1 MPALNSKEGIVMMIV
16 SAIIIGIVGFAFGPG
31 FINSFKDNGTS
42 SFVSSVNSQ
51 EKLYSSTHD
60 GYADEATLTSAAN
73 GAPLVEVPK
82 GYTMSVAATD
92 TAFCAAVKS
101 DSGRTFWTHGNSNK
115 SFDSQPSAAAAGIA
129 CPAAA

>member
-16 SAIIIGIVGFAFGPG
+16 SAIILVVIGAAFGPG
-31 FINSFKDNGTS
+31 FINSFKDNGAS

-60 GYADEATLTSAAN
+60 GYADASTLTSTAN

-82 GYTMSVAATD
+82 GYTLNVAASD

-101 DSGRTFWTHGNSNK
+101 DSGRTFWTHGNSSK
-115 SFDSQPSAAAAGIA
+115 SFDSQPSAADAGIA